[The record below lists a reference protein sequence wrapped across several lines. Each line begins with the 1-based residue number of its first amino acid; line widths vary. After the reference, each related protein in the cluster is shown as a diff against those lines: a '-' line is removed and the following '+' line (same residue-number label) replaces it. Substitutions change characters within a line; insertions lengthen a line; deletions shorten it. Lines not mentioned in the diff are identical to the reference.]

1 MCFNICI
8 ASRKLVS
15 KENLDVMVAESMR
28 DINLEEE
35 MSDGDDDPE
44 LLV

>member
-1 MCFNICI
+1 MCFNIFI
-8 ASRKLVS
+8 ASRKPVS
-15 KENLDVMVAESMR
+15 KENLDAMVADSMR